1 MRMAPPAGGLF
12 TTASGRR
19 KVLHRTSNFK
29 LQQEPFRFN
38 PDQGE
43 DSKKKIP
50 LHGRKN
56 AERFLLRARS
66 ARGAPIQGVRFP
78 SRTATEEERLHFFP
92 FLAALSFIFTPT
104 WHIYVLPLVLT
115 ELEGAPK
122 EKTATRTVFFF
133 WCTFRDSNP
142 GPTD

>member
-1 MRMAPPAGGLF
+1 MLLAAPAGGLF
-12 TTASGRR
+12 LPASGRR

-38 PDQGE
+38 PDQRE

-78 SRTATEEERLHFFP
+78 SRTATGYFSENAPRV
-92 FLAALSFIFTPT
+92 AT
-104 WHIYVLPLVLT
+104 WPDTCH
-115 ELEGAPK
+115 ACRHM
-122 EKTATRTVFFF
+122 A
-133 WCTFRDSNP
+133 
-142 GPTD
+142 